1 MRNYKGY
8 TEEDIRIAAGGL
20 AKRNGKIGN
29 LSAEPKDVQEF
40 WFDSAYIR
48 LKLQK
53 AKAPKGKEVYTLG
66 HILDSIL

>member
-20 AKRNGKIGN
+20 AKVNGKIDD

-48 LKLQK
+48 LTA
-53 AKAPKGKEVYTLG
+53 AKVNTLKSKGVYTLG
-66 HILDSIL
+66 QILAEIL

>member
-20 AKRNGKIGN
+20 AKVNGKIDD

-48 LKLQK
+48 LKLQNE
-53 AKAPKGKEVYTLG
+53 APKGKEV
-66 HILDSIL
+66 

>member
-20 AKRNGKIGN
+20 AKRNGKIGD

-48 LKLQK
+48 LRA
-53 AKAPKGKEVYTLG
+53 AKVNAPKSKEVYTLG
-66 HILDSIL
+66 QILAEIL

>member
-20 AKRNGKIGN
+20 AKVNGKIDD

-48 LKLQK
+48 LKIAQPRMGKGERAPTLR
-53 AKAPKGKEVYTLG
+53 AKEFTP
-66 HILDSIL
+66 